1 MKTKQCIKCHK
12 KQDLINFHKQTASK
26 DGKSPY
32 CKSCHKEY
40 NTLRRRKNQ
49 KKIKKQQKQYRIK
62 HADKLNNYRKIWGQN
77 NPDKV
82 AINAKKHR
90 EKYRNKINK
99 KRRQKRKNNI
109 NFRLRTIISNRIRM
123 ALSRGSKNSTSYDLT
138 GCSWEHLKLYLES
151 KFTVGMSW
159 DNFGDWH
166 IDHIKPCCSF
176 DLTDIDQQKL
186 CFHYTNLQ
194 PLWAIDNLKKSSKHS

>member
-1 MKTKQCIKCHK
+1 MKKQCIKCSK
-12 KQDLINFHKQTASK
+12 KQTLENFHNQKTSA
-26 DGKSPY
+26 DGKSSY

-40 NTLRRRKNQ
+40 CNIWRQNNKT
-49 KKIKKQQKQYRIK
+49 KIIKQQQKYRSI
-62 HADKLNNYRKIWGQN
+62 HREHLNEHRKRWGQQ

-90 EKYRNKINK
+90 EKYREKINK
-99 KRRQKRKNNI
+99 RRRQKHKENI

-123 ALSRGSKNSTSYDLT
+123 ALSRCSKNSTSYNLT
-138 GCSWEHLKLYLES
+138 GCSWEYLKLYLES

-159 DNFGDWH
+159 DNFGEWH

-176 DLTDIDQQKL
+176 DLTDPEQQKI
-186 CFHYTNLQ
+186 CFHYSNLQ
-194 PLWAIDNLKKSSKHS
+194 PLWAIDNLKKSGKVS